1 MRWVYEQ
8 GVSIVVKSFKE
19 ERIKEN
25 LDILEWKLTA
35 EESSKISQ
43 ILQKRGLLAEQY
55 ISDKGPYKSIMD
67 IWDNEI

>member
-19 ERIKEN
+19 ERIKGN
-25 LDILEWKLTA
+25 MDILDWKLTA
-35 EESSKISQ
+35 EELLIISQ
-43 ILQKRGLLAEQY
+43 IPQKRGLLAQQY
-55 ISDKGPYKSIMD
+55 TSDKGPYKTIMD